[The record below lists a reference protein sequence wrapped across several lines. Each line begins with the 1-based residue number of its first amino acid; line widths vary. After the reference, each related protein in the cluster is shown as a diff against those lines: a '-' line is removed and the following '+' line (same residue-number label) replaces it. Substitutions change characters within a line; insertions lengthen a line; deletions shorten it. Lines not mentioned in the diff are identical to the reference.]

1 MSPVV
6 VLVGAPGSGKSTVGR
21 LVAELLGTA
30 FRDSDEDIEAAAGQ
44 TIADLF
50 VEYGEPHFRA
60 LEKAAVK
67 EALATHDG
75 VLALGGGA
83 VLDSDTRILLKE
95 HRVAFLEVTLSD
107 AASRVGLNR
116 DRPLLLGNVRGTLL
130 KLMDERRPLYEE
142 VAVLTVRTDRE
153 PEEIAAEIVEGLVES
168 QEQ

>member
-21 LVAELLGTA
+21 LVADRLGVA
-30 FRDSDEDIEAAAGQ
+30 FRDSDEDIETAAGRQ
-44 TIADLF
+44 ISDIF
-50 VEYGEPHFRA
+50 VEHGEPHFRA

-83 VLDSDTRILLKE
+83 ILDADTRILLKE
-95 HRVAFLEVTLSD
+95 HRVAFLEVTLTD

-153 PEEIAAEIVEGLVES
+153 PEEVAAEIIES
-168 QEQ
+168 LGNQQ

>member
-21 LVAELLGTA
+21 LVAERLGTG
-30 FRDSDEDIEAAAGQ
+30 FRDSDEDVEVIAGQ
-44 TIADLF
+44 KISDIF
-50 VEYGEPHFRA
+50 VEHGEPHFRA
-60 LEKAAVK
+60 LEKTAVR
-67 EALATHDG
+67 EALAAHDG

-83 VLDSDTRILLKE
+83 ILDDDTRVLLKE
-95 HRVAFLEVTLSD
+95 HRVVFLDVTLAD

-130 KLMDERRPLYEE
+130 KLMDERRPRYEE

-153 PEEIAAEIVEGLVES
+153 PEEVAAEIIES
-168 QEQ
+168 LEQ

>member
-21 LVAELLGTA
+21 LVAEQLGVT
-30 FRDSDEDIEAAAGQ
+30 FRDSDADIVAAAGQ
-44 TIADLF
+44 EISEIF
-50 VEYGEPHFRA
+50 VDHGEPHFRA
-60 LEKAAVK
+60 LEKTAVR
-67 EALATHDG
+67 EALAAHDG

-83 VLDSDTRILLKE
+83 ILDADTRILLKE

-153 PEEIAAEIVEGLVES
+153 PEEVAADIVESLKK
-168 QEQ
+168 

>member
-21 LVAELLGTA
+21 LVADRLGVA
-30 FRDSDEDIEAAAGQ
+30 FRDSDEDIETAAGQ
-44 TIADLF
+44 KISDIF
-50 VEYGEPHFRA
+50 IEHGEPHFRA
-60 LEKAAVK
+60 LEKAAVR

-83 VLDSDTRILLKE
+83 VLDADTRVLLKE
-95 HRVAFLEVTLSD
+95 HRVAFLEVTLAD

-130 KLMDERRPLYEE
+130 KLMDERRPFYEE

-153 PEEIAAEIVEGLVES
+153 PEEIAAEIVESLKK
-168 QEQ
+168 

>member
-1 MSPVV
+1 VSPVV

-21 LVAELLGTA
+21 LVAEQLGVA
-30 FRDSDEDIEAAAGQ
+30 FRDSDEDIEVVAGQ
-44 TIADLF
+44 PISEIF
-50 VEYGEPHFRA
+50 VEHGEAHFRA
-60 LEKAAVK
+60 LEKTAVRD
-67 EALATHDG
+67 ALAGHEG

-83 VLDSDTRILLKE
+83 ILDADTRVLLKE

-130 KLMDERRPLYEE
+130 KLMDERRPFYEE

-153 PEEIAAEIVEGLVES
+153 PEDVAAEIVESLGK
-168 QEQ
+168 Q

>member
-21 LVAELLGTA
+21 LIADRLGVD
-30 FRDSDEDIEAAAGQ
+30 FRDSDADIEAAAGQ
-44 TIADLF
+44 KIADIF
-50 VEYGEPHFRA
+50 VDHGEPYFRA

-67 EALATHDG
+67 EALAGHDG

-83 VLDSDTRILLKE
+83 VLDAGTRVLLKA
-95 HRVAFLEVTLSD
+95 HRVVFLDVTLPD
-107 AASRVGLNR
+107 AAARVGLNR
-116 DRPLLLGNVRGTLL
+116 DRPLLLGNVRGTLM

-153 PEEIAAEIVEGLVES
+153 PEEIAADIVESLKK
-168 QEQ
+168 